1 MSKNI
6 IKQDECM
13 DSYDTTDFGLAIAL
27 SAKGYEIIYMHPIGC
42 CSGEV
47 VCHFAAA
54 SGIEQAVED
63 YWDGMLQVDPH
74 EYWHEH
80 INLTSYMYK
89 VLCHEN

>member
-1 MSKNI
+1 
-6 IKQDECM
+6 M

-42 CSGEV
+42 CSGEFV
-47 VCHFAAA
+47 FHFAAA